1 MADAQISRFS
11 RWAWCQQAD
20 SQREGKLVSRRRCD
34 MTGFRMFVLALVM
47 TALTATPALAHGGGG
62 GGGGGAG
69 GGGGGA
75 GAGGGNGGGNG
86 NGNAGGNGV
95 GNGGGH
101 GGGHGD
107 GIAAGQSDSDGGRG
121 HVVGSGRGTAITAPG
136 SQHRSSTA
144 TGRLSTATPGNAHP
158 TSGVTPGFGRV
169 GTVPTTPGHNAP

>member
-1 MADAQISRFS
+1 MKVLAL
-11 RWAWCQQAD
+11 
-20 SQREGKLVSRRRCD
+20 GLVSAGGQPARGQVSLTRRRCD

-69 GGGGGA
+69 GGGGG
-75 GAGGGNGGGNG
+75 GGNGGGKGGGNGAGNG

-101 GGGHGD
+101 GSGHGD
-107 GIAAGQSDSDGGRG
+107 GIAAQRDSDGGRG

-144 TGRLSTATPGNAHP
+144 TGRLSTATPGKAHP
-158 TSGVTPGFGRV
+158 SSGVTPGLGRV
-169 GTVPTTPGHNAP
+169 GTVPTTPGHESP